1 MPQTPF
7 LFIYF
12 LLHFGVSYAIAVTCT
27 RYFPV
32 VGSHVTAATATSSPR
47 GHVVLVARVSAPW
60 EEAPPPQRVVG
71 TRAG

>member
-12 LLHFGVSYAIAVTCT
+12 LPHFAVSYATAVTCT

-32 VGSHVTAATATSSPR
+32 VGSHVTAAAATSSPR
-47 GHVVLVARVSAPW
+47 GHVVLVARASAPW
-60 EEAPPPQRVVG
+60 EEAPPPPHSG
-71 TRAG
+71 